1 MMRGVRLA
9 GAIGAA
15 ACGLIA
21 PVSAQTGAS
30 VSAEAMSQEVRRGL
44 SWSEGRAAIAGAGDV
59 SLLGIDASARIV
71 TLRGSDRH
79 GGADGVA
86 DLALGTGWSLGGL
99 RLQATATGHLF
110 SGARGKMDYVELGG
124 SASYGIGPLSA
135 SVGVIAAPSQHAIGG
150 SNVYTYASANAGI
163 PGTPF
168 TVLGEIGHSSGSVD
182 DADRAARLRPGGD
195 YTNWR
200 LGLEHRVNHLTIGVD
215 YIGTN
220 VSRADA
226 IGPFADARHAGDKI
240 VGRVGLSF

>member
-1 MMRGVRLA
+1 MIRTLTWV

-15 ACGLIA
+15 SCGLIA
-21 PVSAQTGAS
+21 PVSAQTNPALS
-30 VSAEAMSQEVRRGL
+30 VEAMSQEVRRGL
-44 SWSEGRAAIAGAGDV
+44 SWSEGRAAVAGAGDV
-59 SLLGIDASARIV
+59 SMLGIDASARIV

-86 DLALGTGWSLGGL
+86 DLSLGTGWGLGGF

-124 SASYGIGPLSA
+124 SASYAIGPLYA
-135 SVGVIAAPSQHAIGG
+135 SVGAIAAPSQHAIGG
-150 SNVYTYASANAGI
+150 SNIYTYASANAGI

-168 TVLGEIGHSSGSVD
+168 TILGKVGHSSGSVD
-182 DADRAARLRPGGD
+182 DPDRAARLRPGGD

-200 LGLEHRVNHLTIGVD
+200 LGLEHRLNHLTIGVD

-220 VSRADA
+220 VARADA
-226 IGPFADARHAGDKI
+226 IGPFADAGHAGDKI
-240 VGRVGLSF
+240 VGRVVLSF